1 MKKKIAVLH
10 AQIPFMFDGAELLV
24 KNLTNEL
31 NNRGYNAEIV
41 SVPFKCYPENV
52 LYDNM
57 LTWRMIDLTES
68 NGEKIDL
75 VISTKFPTYGISHPN
90 HICWMV
96 HQFRECYD
104 LYNHEYGAKH
114 WQNGEIIKQ
123 KVKEFDEICLSGCKK
138 IYSISDN
145 VTKRLNYYNGIH
157 AQTLYHPPKLADR
170 YYSNEYGNY
179 ICSVGRLALTKR
191 NELLIKSLV
200 HCNANIRAKI
210 AGHGPQMDCLQKLAR
225 DLGVQDRVEFLGF
238 VPDEKLPD
246 LYSNAFAVFFAPIDE
261 DYGYITLEAF
271 LSKKPVITCV
281 DSGGPL
287 EFIEDSKNGYI
298 CNPVPEE
305 LGDKMNVLFNDREYC
320 KILGERGKEVVQNI
334 SWDNVITEL
343 TSTII

>member
-10 AQIPFMFDGAELLV
+10 AQVPFMSGGAELLV
-24 KNLTNEL
+24 KNLTSEL
-31 NNRGYNAEIV
+31 NSRGYNAELV
-41 SVPFKCYPENV
+41 SIPFKWYPENV
-52 LYDNM
+52 LYDGM

-90 HICWMV
+90 HVCWLM
-96 HQFRECYD
+96 HQFRQCYD
-104 LYNHEYGAKH
+104 LYNHEYGSKY
-114 WQNGEIIKQ
+114 WPNREIIRQ
-123 KVKEFDEICLSGCKK
+123 KIKKFDDICLDRCKK

-179 ICSVGRLALTKR
+179 IFSVGRLDLTKR
-191 NELLIKSLV
+191 NELLIKSLT
-200 HCNANIRAKI
+200 HCDTNITAKI
-210 AGHGPQMDCLQKLAR
+210 AGCGSQMTHLQKLSK
-225 DLGVQDRVEFLGF
+225 DLCVQDRVEFLGF
-238 VPDEKLPD
+238 VPDEELPD

-305 LGDKMNVLFNDREYC
+305 LGNKINQLFNDRELC
-320 KILGERGKEVVQNI
+320 RLLGEKGKEVVQNI

-343 TSTII
+343 TSTLI